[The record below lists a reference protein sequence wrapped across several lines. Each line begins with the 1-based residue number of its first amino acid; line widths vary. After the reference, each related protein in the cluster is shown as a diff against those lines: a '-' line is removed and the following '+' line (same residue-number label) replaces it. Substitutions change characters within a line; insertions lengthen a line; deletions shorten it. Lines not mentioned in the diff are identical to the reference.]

1 MTGASERA
9 ELIFWRLRVRR
20 RTDQSLTAS
29 ISHLGNK
36 EAFPSTLSVCELQK
50 YHMETNSPPVQV
62 ARPIF
67 FGPIIVLSP
76 FCRIGMLFLWFLL
89 LLASLQGAGA
99 VLCWGADV
107 GCLLP
112 PLIGVMDWYRRFYR
126 TTNESIVI
134 ELELYNVPIVLIL
147 AEFVTMNAN
156 RVGLFLDSLTKG
168 FPSIWSNEQTNFTR
182 SSSLRRAND
191 QLLFFAHNDGTEK
204 LLPVRPCLNL
214 VINALLR
221 C

>member
-1 MTGASERA
+1 MACRSPLTPSVVEMTGASERA

-76 FCRIGMLFLWFLL
+76 FCRIGILFLWFLL

-99 VLCWGADV
+99 VLCWGTDV
-107 GCLLP
+107 GCL
-112 PLIGVMDWYRRFYR
+112 PLFG
-126 TTNESIVI
+126 E
-134 ELELYNVPIVLIL
+134 
-147 AEFVTMNAN
+147 
-156 RVGLFLDSLTKG
+156 TKAV
-168 FPSIWSNEQTNFTR
+168 N
-182 SSSLRRAND
+182 
-191 QLLFFAHNDGTEK
+191 
-204 LLPVRPCLNL
+204 
-214 VINALLR
+214 LLR
-221 C
+221 TNGFVGWMEKVDDKVFFERINRLVTLFGETKL